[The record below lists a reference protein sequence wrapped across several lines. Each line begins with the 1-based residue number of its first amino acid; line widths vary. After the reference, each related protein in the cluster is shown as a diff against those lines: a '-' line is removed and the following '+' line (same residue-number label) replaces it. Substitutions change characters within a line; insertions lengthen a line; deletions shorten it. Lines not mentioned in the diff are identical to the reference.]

1 MRRRKLTVSKEE
13 QTRQNWQHA
22 DLPKEIK
29 LPDDF
34 EGVVQ
39 INVQSQREKEV
50 DTVTVAQAQAT
61 NVAVSQLQNLV
72 QPITVQVQQLQQQQ
86 QAFNAQTQAQLQA
99 LQTQLQMLF
108 MAVLGTPAGADAGER
123 QQMLREMV
131 QVLRT
136 PGAG

>member
-1 MRRRKLTVSKEE
+1 MSKEE
-13 QTRQNWQHA
+13 QTKRNWQQA

-39 INVQSQREKEV
+39 INVQSQREKEI
-50 DTVTVAQAQAT
+50 DTVTVEQAQAQAT
-61 NVAVSQLQNLV
+61 NVAISQLQNLV

-86 QAFNAQTQAQLQA
+86 QAIGAQTLAQLQA
-99 LQTQLQMLF
+99 LQAQVQMLF

-123 QQMLREMV
+123 QRMLREMV
-131 QVLRT
+131 QALRT
-136 PGAG
+136 PDAQ